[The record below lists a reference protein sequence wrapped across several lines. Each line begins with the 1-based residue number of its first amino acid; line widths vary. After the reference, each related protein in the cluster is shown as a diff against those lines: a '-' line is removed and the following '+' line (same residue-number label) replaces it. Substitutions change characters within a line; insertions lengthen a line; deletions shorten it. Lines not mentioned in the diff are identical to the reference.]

1 MARISSTKRIPFWLY
16 QLYVWLIFFPLVIL
30 LTLLFS
36 LLTVIFATLVSPNWA
51 SRVFAVTWAK
61 ILAFLTP
68 VRVTVEGG
76 ENAHREQSYV
86 VVSNHQSQY
95 DILLIYGWLELDL
108 KWVMKKELR
117 KIPGIGIG
125 CEKAGHIFVDRSK
138 PKQAS
143 IAIREA
149 LARMGTGVGILFF
162 PEGTRS
168 MDGHLLPFK
177 RGAFRLSAEQELPIL
192 PVTLVGTR
200 DVLPAKSLLI
210 FPGAIRM
217 VIHPVIDPGG
227 KDADELMNETR
238 SVITSAMP
246 PDLR

>member
-1 MARISSTKRIPFWLY
+1 MKRILFWPY
-16 QLYVWLIFFPLVIL
+16 QLYIWLIFVPLVVV

-36 LLTVIFATLVSPNWA
+36 MLTVIFAALVNPEWA

-61 ILAFLTP
+61 SLAYMTP
-68 VRVTVEGG
+68 VRVIVEGG

-86 VVSNHQSQY
+86 VVTNHQSMY

-117 KIPGIGIG
+117 KVPGIGLG
-125 CEKAGHIFVDRSK
+125 CEKAGHIFVDRKK
-138 PKQAS
+138 PKQAAQ
-143 IAIREA
+143 AIKEA
-149 LARMGTGVGILFF
+149 LARMGKGVGILFF

-168 MDGHLLPFK
+168 RDGHLLSFK

-200 DVLPAKSLLI
+200 DVLSSHSLSL
-210 FPGAIRM
+210 FPGTIRM
-217 VIHPVIDPGG
+217 VIHPAIDPSD
-227 KDADELMNETR
+227 KDADELLEETR
-238 SVITSAMP
+238 NTISSAMP
-246 PDLR
+246 LELH

>member
-1 MARISSTKRIPFWLY
+1 MI
-16 QLYVWLIFFPLVIL
+16 

-36 LLTVIFATLVSPNWA
+36 ALTVIFATVVNPNWA

-61 ILAFLTP
+61 TIAFLTP

-86 VVSNHQSQY
+86 AVINHQSQF
-95 DILLIYGWLELDL
+95 DILLVYGWLELDL

-125 CEKAGHIFVDRSK
+125 CEKAGHIFVDRTK

-143 IAIREA
+143 RAITEA
-149 LARMGTGVGILFF
+149 LARMGKGVGILFF

-168 MDGHLLPFK
+168 PDGHLLPFK
-177 RGAFRLSAEQELPIL
+177 KGAFRLSVEQDLPIL

-200 DVLPAKSLLI
+200 EVLPARSLRL

-217 VIHPVIDPGG
+217 VIHPAIYPGS
-227 KDADELMNETR
+227 KDAEELLEETR
-238 SVITSAMP
+238 ASITSAMP
-246 PDLR
+246 AELR